1 MNKLDLL
8 EEYKDMLCHNL
19 LCYSEDYL
27 MTKPKSEFV
36 EQWKKEREKV
46 DLLEE
51 IIKESKELNKNFT
64 QGQIL
69 KLYPNIQYQV
79 RNSNGGLLAGTVEF
93 KDAKKYAEKYKKE
106 YLSDKLNSKVGVYV
120 FDKNGKNL
128 YVAKG
133 DKSNIK
139 MDEIEELE

>member
-1 MNKLDLL
+1 
-8 EEYKDMLCHNL
+8 
-19 LCYSEDYL
+19 